1 MNETAKIINDIVKSG
16 NHDQYEI
23 LVERFSNLV
32 FGTCVSILGSR
43 EDAADITQETFVKA
57 YRILGDLRDAEKFP
71 IWLKRIAVGMC
82 KNLLRANSRRT
93 NRLHNFAE
101 KDCQHAP
108 TEPDSIVSG
117 REENDIVRRCI
128 SALPERYR
136 TVIVLKYLE
145 GLRYAD
151 IASFNGISER
161 ATKAI
166 ACEAKKLLLARLK
179 KKGVINTTVLQ
190 TLIA

>member
-1 MNETAKIINDIVKSG
+1 MNETAKLINDIVRNGGREK
-16 NHDQYEI
+16 YEI
-23 LVERFSNLV
+23 LVERFSNYV
-32 FGTCVSILGSR
+32 FGTCISILGSR
-43 EDAADITQETFVKA
+43 EDAADITQEAFVKA
-57 YRILGDLRDAEKFP
+57 YRILGDLRDPEKFP
-71 IWLKRIAVGMC
+71 LWLRRIAVGMC

-93 NRLHNFAE
+93 NRLHDFAE
-101 KDCQHAP
+101 KDRPNTP
-108 TEPDSIVSG
+108 TGPDTIVSG

-136 TVIVLKYLE
+136 TVIILKYLE

-151 IASFNGISER
+151 IASFLGISER
-161 ATKAI
+161 AAKAI

-179 KKGVINTTVLQ
+179 KEGVINATVLQ